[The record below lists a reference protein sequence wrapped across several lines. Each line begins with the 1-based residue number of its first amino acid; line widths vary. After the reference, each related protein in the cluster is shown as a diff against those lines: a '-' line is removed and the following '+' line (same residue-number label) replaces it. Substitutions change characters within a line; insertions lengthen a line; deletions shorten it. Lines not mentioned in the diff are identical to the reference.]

1 MYVENDFGRK
11 LNVILTVFV
20 EIKEMFYSVLDM
32 LFKLDVIMFF
42 KFFWK

>member
-11 LNVILTVFV
+11 LNVTLTVFV

-42 KFFWK
+42 KFF